1 MYIEDLE
8 HPIIREL
15 AMNGERRI
23 VEIAGFRQDKFQK
36 NMWSPQFYDIATV
49 SDKRFEEI
57 CGKRTEKK
65 GGDEKPKNSKI

>member
-15 AMNGERRI
+15 ALNGERRKI
-23 VEIAGFRQDKFQK
+23 EIAGFGRDKFQK
-36 NMWSPQFYDIATV
+36 NLWGPQFYDIATV

-57 CGKRTEKK
+57 CGKRAGKK
-65 GGDEKPKNSKI
+65 GGDEEIGDGKS